1 MTSGPSVIH
10 LLDLAITLQSQ
21 RIRSYHHFQLNE
33 SIYQTICAQVT
44 QDFNNISKKMNETE
58 TLLIESGRE
67 DLGRTVRSLQ
77 NFEKEKLKL
86 TVNYQITAK
95 KSVVAEGEE
104 EDPVVERQ
112 KSEMMKELH
121 HVEDEIVQLIEELKE
136 VKFDLQE

>member
-1 MTSGPSVIH
+1 MMEDG
-10 LLDLAITLQSQ
+10 
-21 RIRSYHHFQLNE
+21 NE

-112 KSEMMKELH
+112 VGFMM
-121 HVEDEIVQLIEELKE
+121 
-136 VKFDLQE
+136 